1 MKKAFNI
8 VLAIVNLFLLVYL
21 LWTIKNNP
29 EAHFSGK
36 DITDLLGVLVSCIS
50 ILITIIFVVL
60 AINAYGR
67 IREIEKNAEDSEKSA
82 SAAKESSE
90 VANEQVRVIK
100 EASDSATQSLQ
111 RIGDA
116 NKSFYESTL
125 EFIDMVGRSN
135 SNKSTKERNQKLRKD
150 MERNLYRMG
159 LHPFFLD
166 DTTRESFILNLS
178 ILGDKSDIPSLKK
191 ISESKTE
198 SVKIRNA
205 AETVLKALKDKYPK

>member
-1 MKKAFNI
+1 MKKAFDI
-8 VLAIVNLFLLVYL
+8 VLAIVNLLLLVFLLCAIY
-21 LWTIKNNP
+21 NNP
-29 EAHFSGK
+29 ETRFSGK

-50 ILITIIFVVL
+50 ILITIICVVL

-67 IREIEKNAEDSEKSA
+67 IREIEKNAEDSGKSA
-82 SAAKESSE
+82 NAAKESAE

-100 EASDSATQSLQ
+100 EASDSATQFLQ
-111 RIGDA
+111 HIGDT
-116 NKSFYESTL
+116 NKSFLESSL

-135 SNKSTKERNQKLRKD
+135 SNKRIKERNQKMRKD

-159 LHPFFLD
+159 LHPYFLD

-178 ILGDKSDIPSLKK
+178 ILGDKSDIPSLRR

-205 AETVLKALKDKYPK
+205 AKTVLEALKDK

>member
-1 MKKAFNI
+1 MKKAFDI
-8 VLAIVNLFLLVYL
+8 VLAIVNLLLLVFLLCAIY
-21 LWTIKNNP
+21 NNP
-29 EAHFSGK
+29 ETRFSGK

-67 IREIEKNAEDSEKSA
+67 IREIEKNAEDSGKSA
-82 SAAKESSE
+82 NAAKESAE

-100 EASDSATQSLQ
+100 EASDSATQFLQ
-111 RIGDA
+111 HIGDT
-116 NKSFYESTL
+116 NKSFLESSL

-135 SNKSTKERNQKLRKD
+135 SNKRIKERNQKMRKD

-159 LHPFFLD
+159 LHPYFLD

-178 ILGDKSDIPSLKK
+178 ILGDKSDIPSLRR

-205 AETVLKALKDKYPK
+205 AKTVLEALKDK

>member
-1 MKKAFNI
+1 MKKAFDI
-8 VLAIVNLFLLVYL
+8 VLAIVNLLLLVFLLCAIY
-21 LWTIKNNP
+21 NNP
-29 EAHFSGK
+29 EARFSGK

-82 SAAKESSE
+82 NAAKESAE
-90 VANEQVRVIK
+90 VACEQVRVIK
-100 EASDSATQSLQ
+100 EASDSATRFLQ
-111 RIGDA
+111 HIGDT
-116 NKSFYESTL
+116 NKSFLESSL

-135 SNKSTKERNQKLRKD
+135 SNKRIKERNQKMRKD

-159 LHPFFLD
+159 LHPYFFD
-166 DTTRESFILNLS
+166 DTTRESFILSLS
-178 ILGDKSDIPSLKK
+178 ILGDKSDIPSLRR

-205 AETVLKALKDKYPK
+205 AKTVLEALKDK